1 MFFRKKDKLHEKL
14 QNNLS
19 YIITFDDYSDDD
31 TIIVKNK
38 NYNMLSYPLQ
48 LFWKGIIYILTHIIF
63 MK

>member
-1 MFFRKKDKLHEKL
+1 MFFRKKDKL
-14 QNNLS
+14 QDNLS

-31 TIIVKNK
+31 INIIKKK
-38 NYNMLSYPLQ
+38 NYNILSYPLQ